1 MDKEYIPAII
11 LYVLSALTLVV
22 ALICLAIDHSSWAT
36 WMLGGVVIM
45 LVASSKLVKIGKMLR
60 EREEENKEKRGLN
73 SSPLNLLLKENRL
86 WYRG

>member
-36 WMLGGVVIM
+36 CMLGGVVIM

-60 EREEENKEKRGLN
+60 EREE
-73 SSPLNLLLKENRL
+73 NRK
-86 WYRG
+86 

>member
-45 LVASSKLVKIGKMLR
+45 LVAS
-60 EREEENKEKRGLN
+60 
-73 SSPLNLLLKENRL
+73 
-86 WYRG
+86 

>member
-45 LVASSKLVKIGKMLR
+45 LVASSKLVNIGKMLR
-60 EREEENKEKRGLN
+60 EREEENKE
-73 SSPLNLLLKENRL
+73 
-86 WYRG
+86 

>member
-11 LYVLSALTLVV
+11 LYVLSAILLVV

-60 EREEENKEKRGLN
+60 EREEENKE
-73 SSPLNLLLKENRL
+73 
-86 WYRG
+86 

>member
-11 LYVLSALTLVV
+11 LYVLSAILLVL
-22 ALICLAIDHSSWAT
+22 ALIFLIIDHSSWAT

-60 EREEENKEKRGLN
+60 EREEENKE
-73 SSPLNLLLKENRL
+73 
-86 WYRG
+86 